1 MNCPNKICKQEIP
14 DDSCFC
20 DQCGVHLLR
29 CDKCGFIGTGKH
41 CGKCGGLMSA
51 IQPPAD
57 TSSTPT
63 GKTPSTPAPSNETP
77 TGKTPSAPTP
87 SAPKASAPATP
98 TSSVPTSTTPSSTA
112 TVVVS
117 LPADKIILCHT
128 DGWQIEIA
136 NGDVLGRTNGPHVT
150 ALGKFPV
157 ISSNHAKV
165 TRVNNEWFITD
176 LNSTNKTFVNGAKL
190 EPNIP
195 VKIKQN
201 DVVVLANVT
210 FTVREM

>member
-29 CDKCGFIGTGKH
+29 CDKCGFIGTGKF
-41 CGKCGGLMSA
+41 CGSCGGSMSA
-51 IQPPAD
+51 IQPP
-57 TSSTPT
+57 TSPFSSKPV
-63 GKTPSTPAPSNETP
+63 NETP
-77 TGKTPSAPTP
+77 TAPPPSA
-87 SAPKASAPATP
+87 
-98 TSSVPTSTTPSSTA
+98 TSPSVPSPSVASSAA

-117 LPADKIILCHT
+117 LPAEKIFLCHP
-128 DGWQIEIA
+128 DGWNMEIA
-136 NGDVLGRTNGPHVT
+136 DGNILGRTNGPHSG

-165 TRVNNEWFITD
+165 TRINNEWFITD
-176 LNSTNKTFVNGAKL
+176 LNSTNKTYVNGAKL
-190 EPNIP
+190 EPNVP

-201 DVVVLANVT
+201 DVVMLANVT
-210 FTVREM
+210 FTVRLT

>member
-29 CDKCGFIGTGKH
+29 CDKCGFVGTGKF
-41 CGKCGGLMSA
+41 CGICGGSMSA
-51 IQPPAD
+51 IQPPAS
-57 TSSTPT
+57 SSTVSSPA
-63 GKTPSTPAPSNETP
+63 APS
-77 TGKTPSAPTP
+77 
-87 SAPKASAPATP
+87 PK
-98 TSSVPTSTTPSSTA
+98 A

-117 LPADKIILCHT
+117 LPAEKIFLCHLE
-128 DGWQIEIA
+128 GWNIEIA
-136 NGDVLGRTNGPHVT
+136 NGDILGRTNGPHAA

-176 LNSTNKTFVNGAKL
+176 LNSTNKTFVNGVKL

-201 DVVVLANVT
+201 DVVILANVT
-210 FTVREM
+210 FTVREE

>member
-57 TSSTPT
+57 TSSTP
-63 GKTPSTPAPSNETP
+63 A
-77 TGKTPSAPTP
+77 GKTPSAPASPAPAP
-87 SAPKASAPATP
+87 SAPTA
-98 TSSVPTSTTPSSTA
+98 TTPSSSA

-117 LPADKIILCHT
+117 LPAEKIILCHT
-128 DGWQIEIA
+128 DGWNIEIA

-157 ISSNHAKV
+157 VSSNHAKV

-201 DVVVLANVT
+201 DIVVLANVT
-210 FTVREM
+210 FTVREK